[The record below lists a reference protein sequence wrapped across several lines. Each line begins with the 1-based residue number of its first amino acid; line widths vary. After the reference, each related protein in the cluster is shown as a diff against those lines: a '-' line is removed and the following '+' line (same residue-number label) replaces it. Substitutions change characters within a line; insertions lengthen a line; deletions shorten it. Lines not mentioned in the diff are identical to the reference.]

1 MRLDMVQ
8 KMLETDGLKI
18 EDDINLNT
26 TVSKMDGYVA
36 IDVRHLI
43 DKAMH
48 LAASEAGK
56 LIVTVICPVY
66 FF

>member
-1 MRLDMVQ
+1 MRLEMVR

-26 TVSKMDGYVA
+26 TVSRMDGYVA

-56 LIVTVICPVY
+56 
-66 FF
+66 